1 MSIIEIIF
9 KMALNSETLEHAFS
23 ASSKQHK
30 HNSCIIMADIA
41 VNHIETWIHSK
52 FDGKIGGWPH
62 PECQIRKLLASYNSS
77 FTFICFFLKQV
88 YTTIIGNLC
97 ISSLTRAGH
106 LLLEYAHG
114 MRMAYTA
121 YMACEFT
128 GTKIIF

>member
-1 MSIIEIIF
+1 
-9 KMALNSETLEHAFS
+9 MALNSETFEHAFS

-30 HNSCIIMADIA
+30 HHSRIIMADIA

-88 YTTIIGNLC
+88 YTTLIG
-97 ISSLTRAGH
+97 TRAGH

-121 YMACEFT
+121 YMACECT
-128 GTKIIF
+128 RTKIMC